1 LLKYRRKFNTQKPL
15 NIEILS
21 FSYHKG
27 LPKEIHGHG
36 GGFIFDCRGLH
47 NPGRYERFSEKT
59 GLDNEVREFLKSG
72 GEADEFLHNSI
83 QLVEQTID
91 KYLNREFRH
100 LQIAFGCTGG
110 QHRSVYCA
118 ERMAE
123 NIIEKYEDKV
133 IVKLIQQRTGG

>member
-1 LLKYRRKFNTQKPL
+1 MNDFLK
-15 NIEILS
+15 
-21 FSYHKG
+21 
-27 LPKEIHGHG
+27 
-36 GGFIFDCRGLH
+36 
-47 NPGRYERFSEKT
+47 KT
-59 GLDNEVREFLKSG
+59 GLDDDVREFLKTG

-91 KYLNREFRH
+91 KYLNREFKH

-123 NIIEKYEDKV
+123 NINEKYEDKV
-133 IVKLIQQRTGG
+133 VVKLIHREQEGKI

>member
-1 LLKYRRKFNTQKPL
+1 V
-15 NIEILS
+15 S

-27 LPKEIHGHG
+27 LPEEAHGHG

-59 GLDNEVREFLKSG
+59 GSDPEVRDFLKTG
-72 GEADEFLHNSI
+72 GEADEFLHNAV

-91 KYLNREFRH
+91 KYLNREFKN

-123 NIIEKYEDKV
+123 NIMEKYEDKV
-133 IVKLIQQRTGG
+133 VVNLVHREQGGNL